1 MIPLS
6 HPILSVYYPRRGGGM
21 SFIQQN
27 LLPGYRTKQIQ
38 ISKYSRRHAGEAV
51 RLLLRL
57 ADLHDARYLSVG
69 IAIQQSP
76 TGSVEAV
83 VLATTLTAFVI
94 FFDERGVFPMDK
106 PFEDLFRNSCQDFD
120 LHLVGFGMAHMAVH
134 VHSATSFYV
143 QGVDLS
149 TFFSP
154 DARQSWNPAKVV
166 SHKNSLKVE
175 QGKINGLWNGEDG
188 IDQVCLRAWL
198 SAWCVVSFLSRF
210 ICEDKDVALALGP
223 VLK

>member
-6 HPILSVYYPRRGGGM
+6 HPILSVYYPRRGGRM
-21 SFIQQN
+21 TFVQQN
-27 LLPGYRTKQIQ
+27 LLPGHKTKQIQ
-38 ISKYSRRHAGEAV
+38 IREFSRRHAGEAV

-57 ADLHDARYLSVG
+57 TGLPDGHYLPIG
-69 IAIQQSP
+69 IAIQQSS

-94 FFDERGVFPMDK
+94 FFDERGDFPMDK
-106 PFEDLFRNSCQDFD
+106 AFEDLFRNSCQDFD

-134 VHSATSFYV
+134 IHSATSLYV

-149 TFFSP
+149 TFLSP

-166 SHKNSLKVE
+166 THRSSLKVE
-175 QGKINGLWNGEDG
+175 PGKINGLWNGENG
-188 IDQVCLRAWL
+188 MEQVCLRAWL
-198 SAWCVVSFLSRF
+198 SAWCVLSFFSWF
-210 ICEDKDVALALGP
+210 ICEDKDAALALGP
-223 VLK
+223 ILK

>member
-6 HPILSVYYPRRGGGM
+6 HPTLSVGYPQRGGGM

-27 LLPGYRTKQIQ
+27 LLPGHQTKQIQ
-38 ISKYSRRHAGEAV
+38 IRKFSRRHAGEAV

-57 ADLHDARYLSVG
+57 TDLHDDHYLPIG
-69 IAIQQSP
+69 IAIQQSS

-94 FFDERGVFPMDK
+94 SFDECGDFPMDK
-106 PFEDLFRNSCQDFD
+106 LFKDLFGNSCQDFD

-149 TFFSP
+149 TLFSP

-166 SHKNSLKVE
+166 AHRNSLKVE
-175 QGKINGLWNGEDG
+175 PGKINGLWNGEDG
-188 IDQVCLRAWL
+188 MEQVCLRAWL
-198 SAWCVVSFLSRF
+198 SAWCAVSCFLLT
-210 ICEDKDVALALGP
+210 VYM
-223 VLK
+223 